1 MPSPPLFF
9 CEANSFEVVRGMARP
24 VKVTY
29 QVWPS
34 AAEMA
39 QASARLFA
47 KKVEE
52 AVATRGIARVAISGG
67 STPKATFKL
76 LADASGPFAN
86 TVPWDKL
93 QLFWVDERCVGPDDP
108 ESNYGVARELLL
120 SKVPI
125 PEANVFR
132 MEGELDPEEAASR
145 YESTL
150 RNVMKLEGAE
160 SPAFDLVTL
169 GMGPDGHTAS
179 LFPHTG
185 AIDELGRL
193 VIANHVPQKDT
204 WRITLTWPVINQ
216 AAEVVFEVEGA
227 GKTDVLAEVLTGPRN
242 PERLPSQL
250 IRPSNGKLLFL
261 LDEAAAAKLPKASE
275 IFGESTSARRVGT
288 LEI

>member
-1 MPSPPLFF
+1 
-9 CEANSFEVVRGMARP
+9 MARP
-24 VKVTY
+24 VTVTY
-29 QVWPS
+29 EVWPS

-39 QASARLFA
+39 LASARLFA
-47 KKVEE
+47 TKVEQ
-52 AVATRGIARVAISGG
+52 AVKTRRVARVAISGG
-67 STPKATFKL
+67 TTPQATFKL
-76 LADASGPFAN
+76 LADPAGPFAA

-125 PEANVFR
+125 PAGNVFR
-132 MEGELDPEEAASR
+132 MEGELDPEEAAAR
-145 YESTL
+145 YESML
-150 RNVMKLEGAE
+150 RNALKLEGAE

-179 LFPHTG
+179 LFPHTAG
-185 AIDELGRL
+185 LDEMNRL
-193 VIANHVPQKDT
+193 VIANHVPQKET
-204 WRITLTWPVINQ
+204 WRISLTWPVINR
-216 AAEVVFEVEGA
+216 ATEVVFEVEGA
-227 GKTDVLAEVLTGPRN
+227 GKADVLAEVLTGPRD

-275 IFGESTSARRVGT
+275 VFAEPNSAGRVGT

>member
-1 MPSPPLFF
+1 MPR
-9 CEANSFEVVRGMARP
+9 AVT
-24 VKVTY
+24 VTY
-29 QVWPS
+29 QVWPN

-39 QASARLFA
+39 LASARKFA
-47 KKVEE
+47 ERVEQ
-52 AVATRGIARVAISGG
+52 AVSTRGIARVAISGG

-76 LADASGPFAN
+76 LADPEQPFLN
-86 TVPWDKL
+86 TLPWDKL
-93 QLFWVDERCVGPDDP
+93 QIFWVDERCVPPEDQ
-108 ESNYGVARELLL
+108 ESNYGVCKELLL

-160 SPAFDLVTL
+160 SPAFDLISL

-179 LFPHTG
+179 LFPNTDG
-185 AIDELGRL
+185 LNEMGRL
-193 VIANHVPQKDT
+193 IIANHVPQKGT
-204 WRITLTWPVINQ
+204 WRISLTWPVINQ
-216 AAEVVFEVEGA
+216 GSEVVFEVEGE
-227 GKTDVLAEVLTGPRN
+227 GKAAIVAEVLTGPRD

-261 LDEAAAAKLPKASE
+261 MDEKAAAQLPAVAKVYEGDAYS
-275 IFGESTSARRVGT
+275 VGT